1 MSLGMVNEYGKK
13 DSLDVK
19 LKIFKG
25 GDYPGLS
32 DGFNK
37 NHKSPYLKKER
48 EQREWKFEKGHVSTE
63 SELK

>member
-37 NHKSPYLKKER
+37 NHKVLISKRRESRESESLKKDMC
-48 EQREWKFEKGHVSTE
+48 QLNQS
-63 SELK
+63 